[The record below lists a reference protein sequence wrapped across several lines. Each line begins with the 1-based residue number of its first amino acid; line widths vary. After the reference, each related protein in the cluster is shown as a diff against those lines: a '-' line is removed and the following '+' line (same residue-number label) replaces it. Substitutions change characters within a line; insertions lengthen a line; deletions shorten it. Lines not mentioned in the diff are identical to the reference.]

1 MLRTLER
8 TSGVEADEA
17 SDSLEPDAAAPGAGA
32 APALA
37 RTNGGARFAAT
48 ASLRAPAVASPQPP
62 RVLIVEDDE
71 DSRYVYTLILEANGF
86 EVVTATSGV
95 EGLALARE
103 THPDAILMDVSIP
116 ETDGWT
122 VTETLKGD
130 AATRPIPIIV
140 ITAHAFPEDH
150 ERAEQVGCDAFLTKP
165 CEPRQ
170 VLEEVQR
177 VLRQS

>member
-1 MLRTLER
+1 M
-8 TSGVEADEA
+8 
-17 SDSLEPDAAAPGAGA
+17 
-32 APALA
+32 
-37 RTNGGARFAAT
+37 
-48 ASLRAPAVASPQPP
+48 ASPQLP

-95 EGLALARE
+95 EGLSLARE
-103 THPDAILMDVSIP
+103 VRPDAILMDVSIP

-130 AATRPIPIIV
+130 EATRPIPIIV

-177 VLRQS
+177 VLRSA

>member
-1 MLRTLER
+1 MPGPGLAITDAESTFATTPTLR
-8 TSGVEADEA
+8 
-17 SDSLEPDAAAPGAGA
+17 DA
-32 APALA
+32 
-37 RTNGGARFAAT
+37 
-48 ASLRAPAVASPQPP
+48 AVASPQSLT
-62 RVLIVEDDE
+62 VLIVEDDE

-95 EGLALARE
+95 EGLTLAR
-103 THPDAILMDVSIP
+103 TLRPDAILMDVSIP

-150 ERAEQVGCDAFLTKP
+150 ERAEEVGCDAFLTKP

-177 VLRQS
+177 VLALG